1 MTRAIYLLIAIV
13 LVASICSVN
22 GQVYISPFGNDQ
34 NPGNVDLPFQTI
46 SKALTA
52 IKSGGTIYMMSG
64 FYTGTKNFGLTVS
77 TVNITFS
84 NYLGS
89 SPVVS
94 CGSVSGSSGF
104 ILSYPQ
110 STYTSLTLNGVG
122 ISSCTYATLIN
133 NNYYGTQTLNFT
145 GSSFLSISA
154 ALARCYSSSI
164 VQSTLILYWSNAVQ
178 NQNSLLNIF
187 SSNIVP
193 ITVYLNFQSL
203 DFVGGSLLVNG
214 IANLNVANCS
224 FSNMDTAISLSLS
237 SLWVSKSSF
246 SQVRTAI
253 NINLA
258 RSKSVQILDSTF
270 TGNGPNTPVVVNGL
284 SNSDAS
290 AIIQGS
296 LFSNN
301 AATSGAGGVSMLN
314 CNSGGVFGIQSTS
327 FSSNSG
333 TVGGVDFQNSIV
345 NLDGVSFTSNNATAN
360 GGGFNAAGTT
370 LFGSSITFSKNYAN
384 GTLNSYNCQKNGT
397 VGSVQLVGG
406 NSDAPST
413 GNCGSNNVQ
422 LTIEKQ
428 PNADKLSMLLNYEV
442 SRIQFSN
449 RMSWAEKKQAYQA
462 LLQKLASTV

>member
-1 MTRAIYLLIAIV
+1 
-13 LVASICSVN
+13 
-22 GQVYISPFGNDQ
+22 
-34 NPGNVDLPFQTI
+34 
-46 SKALTA
+46 
-52 IKSGGTIYMMSG
+52 
-64 FYTGTKNFGLTVS
+64 
-77 TVNITFS
+77 
-84 NYLGS
+84 
-89 SPVVS
+89 
-94 CGSVSGSSGF
+94 
-104 ILSYPQ
+104 
-110 STYTSLTLNGVG
+110 
-122 ISSCTYATLIN
+122 
-133 NNYYGTQTLNFT
+133 
-145 GSSFLSISA
+145 
-154 ALARCYSSSI
+154 
-164 VQSTLILYWSNAVQ
+164 
-178 NQNSLLNIF
+178 
-187 SSNIVP
+187 
-193 ITVYLNFQSL
+193 
-203 DFVGGSLLVNG
+203 
-214 IANLNVANCS
+214 
-224 FSNMDTAISLSLS
+224 MDTAISLSLS
-237 SLWVSKSSF
+237 NLWVSKSSF

-270 TGNGPNTPVVVNGL
+270 IGNGPNTPVVVNGL

-345 NLDGVSFTSNNATAN
+345 NLDGVSFISNNATAN

-370 LFGSSITFSKNYAN
+370 LFGSSITFSRNYAN

-428 PNADKLSMLLNYEV
+428 PNAHKLSMLLSYEV